1 MLSCRRV
8 LWHSNGGLSL
18 LHHRESRITGT
29 GSRSALPS
37 PPQSLISHS
46 PIQSR
51 SVPGSS
57 ITLFFLASSPHC
69 ISLSPVSYYMAL
81 PRSLLLSPRLLPTHS
96 ISSIPQRMRNWGR
109 CTCWFFWRAS
119 PSPLQGGE
127 VTGSQRKQ
135 AGKAAAL
142 NPTALQ
148 TWVDACRMQRE
159 GGGGAGRGSGI
170 AGRNH
175 INH

>member
-69 ISLSPVSYYMAL
+69 ISLSPVSYYMVL

-109 CTCWFFWRAS
+109 CTRWVFSACVS
-119 PSPLQGGE
+119 IPLAGRRGDREPKKAGRRGGRSE
-127 VTGSQRKQ
+127 PNRSANLG
-135 AGKAAAL
+135 G
-142 NPTALQ
+142 
-148 TWVDACRMQRE
+148 CMQNAE
-159 GGGGAGRGSGI
+159 GGGRRGGE
-170 AGRNH
+170 RERYRRKKPH
-175 INH
+175 